1 MWESFGAKPR
11 AGFSSG
17 RSRSA
22 RLVSSGARMAL
33 DPSECV
39 SKESKWLDFL
49 ARNWGGG
56 RTTTMGLV
64 VE

>member
-22 RLVSSGARMAL
+22 RLVSSGACMAL
-33 DPSECV
+33 DPSE
-39 SKESKWLDFL
+39 WLDFL
-49 ARNWGGG
+49 ARLWGGG
-56 RTTTMGLV
+56 QTTTIRLV